1 MSFELL
7 QIKWMCSGCIL
18 IWYLFVL
25 SVRSLLLFAMKDW
38 FAFILASIILL
49 NSNYSCIAWIS
60 ELGLKP
66 GFTITFQYVCFKQC
80 MF

>member
-7 QIKWMCSGCIL
+7 QIKWMFSGCIR
-18 IWYLFVL
+18 YLFVL

-38 FAFILASIILL
+38 FAFIPASIISL

-60 ELGLKP
+60 ELGFKP
-66 GFTITFQYVCFKQC
+66 GFSITFQYVECRF
-80 MF
+80 